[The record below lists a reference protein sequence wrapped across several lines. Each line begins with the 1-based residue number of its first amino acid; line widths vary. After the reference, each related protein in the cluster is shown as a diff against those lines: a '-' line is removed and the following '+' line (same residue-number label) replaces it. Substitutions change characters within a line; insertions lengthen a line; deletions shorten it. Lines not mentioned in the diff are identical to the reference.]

1 MNPYYRYKKEK
12 FLEKYQ
18 SAYDNLEDLKEAI
31 AEYKKNNSRIMRR
44 AMFAFFQDFTEYIVD
59 MCESYIIVNDGKLK
73 SSISATG
80 LIDKAW
86 EMVFFD
92 DKLKGYLSMAVK
104 LRNRYT
110 HDYYIREESEKL
122 IEEFCFNRL
131 AYLDIFLGE
140 NKDKVILKYKD
151 KE

>member
-12 FLEKYQ
+12 LLEKYQ

-31 AEYKKNNSRIMRR
+31 AEYKKNNSRIMR
-44 AMFAFFQDFTEYIVD
+44 
-59 MCESYIIVNDGKLK
+59 N
-73 SSISATG
+73 
-80 LIDKAW
+80 
-86 EMVFFD
+86 
-92 DKLKGYLSMAVK
+92 GY
-104 LRNRYT
+104 N